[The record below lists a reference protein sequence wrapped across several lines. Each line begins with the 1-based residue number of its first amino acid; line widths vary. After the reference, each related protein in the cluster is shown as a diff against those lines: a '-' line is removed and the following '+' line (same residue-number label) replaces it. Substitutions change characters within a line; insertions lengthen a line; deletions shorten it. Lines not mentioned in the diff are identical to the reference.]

1 MDTRYLISNSKD
13 QSIKLWDMRRFA
25 NESTVENSRAISNSI
40 NNGWDYRY
48 EIYGRRRKNLFEYFH
63 HYFFLFFIQRKM
75 MKYPVILVF
84 VPIVVI
90 VLPIH

>member
-25 NESTVENSRAISNSI
+25 DESTIETIRTKASTM

-48 EIYGRRRKNLFEYFH
+48 DSYGPRRKIE
-63 HYFFLFFIQRKM
+63 
-75 MKYPVILVF
+75 
-84 VPIVVI
+84 
-90 VLPIH
+90 

>member
-25 NESTVENSRAISNSI
+25 NESAIEKSRDLAKTI

-48 EIYGRRRKNLFEYFH
+48 EYYERRRKNLS
-63 HYFFLFFIQRKM
+63 FFI
-75 MKYPVILVF
+75 
-84 VPIVVI
+84 
-90 VLPIH
+90 